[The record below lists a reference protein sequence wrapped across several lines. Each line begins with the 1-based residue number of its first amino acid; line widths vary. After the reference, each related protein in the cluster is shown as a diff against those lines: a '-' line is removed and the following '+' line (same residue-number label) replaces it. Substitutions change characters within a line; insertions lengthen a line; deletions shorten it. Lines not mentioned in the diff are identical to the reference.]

1 MAIERKE
8 RSAESNVY
16 TALVALALCLT
27 LATAGLVVL
36 KCFNQYD
43 TIFQVIKPY

>member
-16 TALVALALCLT
+16 TALVALSLCLT
-27 LATAGLVVL
+27 LATVGLVVL
-36 KCFNQYD
+36 KCFYQYNA
-43 TIFQVIKPY
+43 IFQIVKPY